1 MFAEC
6 NKSFY
11 RILLQKL
18 EPGGPR
24 ETKGVLSM
32 SENKYTFTH
41 AARISTVR
49 DGEIRTT
56 GIGTYADNTPPLSL
70 SPSSLA

>member
-1 MFAEC
+1 MF
-6 NKSFY
+6 
-11 RILLQKL
+11 LQKL
-18 EPGGPR
+18 EPRGPR

-41 AARISTVR
+41 AARISTVQ

-56 GIGTYADNTPPLSL
+56 GIGTLADNTRPL
-70 SPSSLA
+70 